1 MPRRGTHRAPP
12 AIHRPL
18 RGRRWSS
25 VRRQPG
31 EEGVDEA
38 LAAGE
43 GRLLPHPTD
52 GLRRDPEPH
61 LAAVGVELG
70 PVPEG
75 PPVGFPAGGARRQ
88 SPGAA
93 RPVLALPFDNDRQ
106 PVVGPHVPPQIIHFE
121 QVRTS
126 RSATSGRSRR
136 AALVAVWRESKIRG
150 RIEKMRPRR
159 VQTGKSGPCPRY
171 RQMAQ
176 LRYRWPQVAIPRPA
190 PDTCSGSPYKCAI
203 RRILNTPMRGS

>member
-1 MPRRGTHRAPP
+1 MRGGVFSRIRQTASAVIRNHTW
-12 AIHRPL
+12 RP
-18 RGRRWSS
+18 S
-25 VRRQPG
+25 
-31 EEGVDEA
+31 
-38 LAAGE
+38 
-43 GRLLPHPTD
+43 
-52 GLRRDPEPH
+52 
-61 LAAVGVELG
+61 GVELG

-190 PDTCSGSPYKCAI
+190 PDTCSRSPYKCAI